1 MNRKIGNRITSFVL
15 VLLMV
20 CSTVSN
26 TGLTAFAE
34 TSDGNAPMESVD
46 FTDGSDIGADT
57 VDNTVTNPADETSAT
72 LVDSETAAALSA
84 VKVLAYATDE
94 ENITDA
100 YLGIAL
106 TGETAF
112 EEVSTLSCHVM
123 DDQERASYTESLQSE
138 LDNDETKTRQ
148 VSIVKS
154 FDLGVLTS
162 NHPVQ
167 KTFDTSMMVRMYLP
181 NADALSDTALYV
193 CDENQAWHEVPFEV
207 YDNSDDADE
216 TESKVA
222 HGLSYI
228 QCSTN
233 QLGTFAFAKVSETDK
248 DVDTDVVSEPDDSI
262 YESEPVYEA
271 KTYVYEDDDVRI
283 TAETTAEAKIAS
295 DAVLCAKKLTGE
307 SYEKAWKQVSDAYPL
322 EAGQEL
328 VYVPYDVYFT
338 VDDGK
343 VEPEAGLVK
352 VSMTYKSK
360 HMGVELDDTQTVAE
374 VKAGHICEDG
384 RVEILDNSAKKES
397 VVTFDVSSFSP
408 MGGIMVLASN
418 PVNNVYWWYDGS
430 KTTLHLSNKAETN
443 AYRLFTSGQPWSGY
457 REKITQ
463 VVLDTE
469 IQPTCTASW
478 FNGCKALT
486 SLDFGDKLNTVDVTD
501 MHQMFDFCE
510 SLKSLNLGSKFDTSH
525 VTNTNTMFGGCQS
538 LESLDLGNKFDT
550 SSVTD
555 MGSMFQSCIALKS
568 LRLGDKFNTSSVI
581 DMSYLFSN
589 CSNLQQLD
597 LGSQFDTSSAVSME
611 AMFNGCSSLEE
622 LNLGSRF
629 DTSNVT
635 NMYGMFTNCSALLS
649 LDLGDNFD
657 TSRVQ
662 TMVSTFYGCT
672 SLKSLRLG
680 DKFYTGNVTNM
691 YGMFTNCSALSSL
704 DLGDNFDTGK
714 VTNFFG
720 MFFGCSSMTSLD
732 MGDKFDTSLATN
744 VRWMFKNCNALQKLV
759 SQKAGRQDIELPLKM
774 IEQDSQDGIV
784 YSVMPSGSKIL
795 VPFTLS
801 VAENI
806 TSTTVVM
813 RKSMDKRFENVP
825 IFEFGVY
832 KEDGTLVDTVKNDKD
847 GNIVIETKDYALGR
861 YYVQEKAGTG
871 ANIIYDT
878 SKYYFTVSE
887 VQEKVTGVH
896 VSHESNQVTYYTP
909 VESSLLTGGNLQL
922 SGFSGVTVTDSE
934 GKTHTL
940 RAYCANVSKHSP
952 HGTAKQV
959 YINPTDAEINEARGD
974 VYTGPQENL
983 SDAIRCIL
991 YFENDNAQQRIW
1003 DLLNRGAVIDTS
1015 RVNEIPAE
1023 FQFAI
1028 ITPPSFDMQPLIVP
1042 LADIRVVSTEDK
1054 DVMEDITTGIVK
1066 KRVVT
1071 LETPVSVFENRTSSK
1086 TYVIKQDEDGNVL
1099 YGAKLS
1105 LWKDGELVRSF
1116 TTTAA
1121 TFGEMLADG
1130 DYILREDEAPD
1141 GYEKAADI
1149 SFQVKDHV
1157 AYQNGVAVS
1166 ENTIVM
1172 IDKAIRRLTTLTISK
1187 KVTGSFGDKYKDFKF
1202 YLTLDDDS
1210 ITSLSYMKGDAT
1222 ETVTRNADNQFEFT
1236 LSHGESVVFADLP
1249 VGTGYIVTEPDAKA
1263 EGYEV
1268 TADGATGTIQ
1278 ENGSTVLFTNN
1289 RNMVVPTELDTNM
1302 AVFGMILAAGC
1313 VLLIGYCF
1321 KRRKK

>member
-1 MNRKIGNRITSFVL
+1 MNRKIGNRITSFLL

-34 TSDGNAPMESVD
+34 TSDGNAPIESVD

-72 LVDSETAAALSA
+72 LVDGETAAALSA
-84 VKVLAYATDE
+84 AKVLIYATDE

-112 EEVSTLSCHVM
+112 EEGSTISCHVM
-123 DDQERASYTESLQSE
+123 DDKERASYAESLQSE

-148 VSIVKS
+148 VSIVKA
-154 FDLGVLTS
+154 FDLGVSAS
-162 NHPVQ
+162 NHSVQ
-167 KTFDTSMMVRMYLP
+167 KTFDTAMTVRMYLQ
-181 NADALSDTALYV
+181 NADSLSDTALYV
-193 CDENQAWHEVPFEV
+193 RDENQAWYEVPFEV
-207 YDNSDDADE
+207 YENSDDADE

-222 HGLSYI
+222 HGLPYI
-228 QCSTN
+228 ECSTN
-233 QLGTFAFAKVSETDK
+233 QLGAFAFAKVSETDN
-248 DVDTDVVSEPDDSI
+248 DISTDDSVQ
-262 YESEPVYEA
+262 ESGITQEPVDEA
-271 KTYVYEDDDVRI
+271 KTYAYEDDDAR
-283 TAETTAEAKIAS
+283 
-295 DAVLCAKKLTGE
+295 
-307 SYEKAWKQVSDAYPL
+307 VS
-322 EAGQEL
+322 
-328 VYVPYDVYFT
+328 
-338 VDDGK
+338 
-343 VEPEAGLVK
+343 
-352 VSMTYKSK
+352 
-360 HMGVELDDTQTVAE
+360 
-374 VKAGHICEDG
+374 
-384 RVEILDNSAKKES
+384 NS
-397 VVTFDVSSFSP
+397 
-408 MGGIMVLASN
+408 
-418 PVNNVYWWYDGS
+418 VNNVYWWYDGS
-430 KTTLHLSNKAETN
+430 KTTLHLSNKAETKS
-443 AYRLFTSGQPWSGY
+443 YRLFTSGQPWLGY
-457 REKITQ
+457 RGKITQ

-478 FNGCKALT
+478 FYECKALT
-486 SLDFGDKLNTVDVTD
+486 NLDFGDKLNTVDVTD

-510 SLKSLNLGSKFDTSH
+510 KLKSLNLGSKFDTSH

-538 LESLDLGNKFDT
+538 LESLDLGDKFDT

-555 MGSMFQSCIALKS
+555 MGNMFQSCIALKS

-581 DMSYLFSN
+581 NMSYLFSS
-589 CSNLQQLD
+589 CSNLQKLD
-597 LGSQFDTSSAVSME
+597 LGSQFDTGSATSME
-611 AMFNGCSSLEE
+611 AMFNGCSGLEE

-635 NMYGMFTNCSALLS
+635 NMYGMFTNCSALLR

-759 SQKAGRQDIELPLKM
+759 SQKSGRQDIELPFKM
-774 IEQDSQDGIV
+774 IEQDSQDGVV

-801 VAENI
+801 VAESI
-806 TSTTVVM
+806 TNTTVVM

-832 KEDGTLVDTVKNDKD
+832 REDGTLVDTVKNDKD

-861 YYVQEKAGTG
+861 YYVQEKAGTD

-896 VSHESNQVTYYTP
+896 VSHDSNQVTYYTP

-952 HGTAKQV
+952 YGTAKQV

-974 VYTGPQENL
+974 VYAGPQENL

-1054 DVMEDITTGIVK
+1054 DVMEEITTGIVK

-1121 TFGEMLADG
+1121 TFSAVLADG

-1172 IDKAIRRLTTLTISK
+1172 IDKAVRRLTTLTISK
-1187 KVTGSFGDKYKDFKF
+1187 KVRGSFGDKYKDFKF
-1202 YLTLDDDS
+1202 CLTLDDDS
-1210 ITSLSYMKGDAT
+1210 ITSLSYTKGDAT
-1222 ETVTRNADNQFEFT
+1222 GTVTRNADNQFEFT

-1249 VGTGYIVTEPDAKA
+1249 VGTGYTVTEPDAKA

>member
-20 CSTVSN
+20 CSTVLN

-84 VKVLAYATDE
+84 VKVLTYATDE
-94 ENITDA
+94 ENITDT

-112 EEVSTLSCHVM
+112 EEGSTLSCHVM

-138 LDNDETKTRQ
+138 LDSDETKTRQ
-148 VSIVKS
+148 VSIVKA

-162 NHPVQ
+162 NHSVQ
-167 KTFDTSMMVRMYLP
+167 KTFDASMTVRMYLQ

-193 CDENQAWHEVPFEV
+193 HDENQAWHEVPFEV
-207 YDNSDDADE
+207 YESSNGRDGRDE
-216 TESKVA
+216 AESKVA
-222 HGLSYI
+222 HDLPYI
-228 QCSTN
+228 QCSAN
-233 QLGTFAFAKVSETDK
+233 QLGTFAFAEVSETDISA
-248 DVDTDVVSEPDDSI
+248 D
-262 YESEPVYEA
+262 ESGTAQEPVDE
-271 KTYVYEDDDVRI
+271 
-283 TAETTAEAKIAS
+283 AETYAYA
-295 DAVLCAKKLTGE
+295 DA
-307 SYEKAWKQVSDAYPL
+307 
-322 EAGQEL
+322 
-328 VYVPYDVYFT
+328 
-338 VDDGK
+338 
-343 VEPEAGLVK
+343 
-352 VSMTYKSK
+352 
-360 HMGVELDDTQTVAE
+360 
-374 VKAGHICEDG
+374 
-384 RVEILDNSAKKES
+384 R
-397 VVTFDVSSFSP
+397 
-408 MGGIMVLASN
+408 ASN

-443 AYRLFTSGQPWSGY
+443 AYQLFTSGQPWSGY
-457 REKITQ
+457 NGYNSGKITQ

-469 IQPTCTASW
+469 IQPTSTASW
-478 FNGCKALT
+478 FYGCKALT
-486 SLDFGDKLNTVDVTD
+486 NLDFGDKLNTVDVTD
-501 MHQMFDFCE
+501 MHQMFEFCE
-510 SLKSLNLGSKFDTSH
+510 NLKSLNLGSKFDTSH
-525 VTNTNTMFGGCQS
+525 VTNMGDMFYECSS
-538 LESLDLGNKFDT
+538 LISLD
-550 SSVTD
+550 
-555 MGSMFQSCIALKS
+555 
-568 LRLGDKFNTSSVI
+568 LGDKFNTGSVTN
-581 DMSYLFSN
+581 MESMFNYCRSLTS
-589 CSNLQQLD
+589 LD
-597 LGSQFDTSSAVSME
+597 LGDKFDTGSVTSMYFMFDGCLSLTSLDLGDKFDTGSVSNMEFMFDSCRSLTSLDLGDKFNTGSVTNMDHMFEDCRSLTSLDLGDKFDTGNVTNMDFMFDGCRSLISLDLGDKFNTGSVTTMSS
-611 AMFNGCSSLEE
+611 MFSGCSSLKE

-629 DTSNVT
+629 DTSHVEYMDCMFAECSSLTSLNLGDKFNTGSVT
-635 NMYGMFTNCSALLS
+635 DMGAMFYNCSGLTSLDLGNNFDTGSVSNMEFMFYNCSSLTS
-649 LDLGDNFD
+649 LDLGD
-657 TSRVQ
+657 
-662 TMVSTFYGCT
+662 
-672 SLKSLRLG
+672 
-680 DKFYTGNVTNM
+680 KFNTGNVRD
-691 YGMFTNCSALSSL
+691 A
-704 DLGDNFDTGK
+704 TG
-714 VTNFFG
+714 VA
-720 MFFGCSSMTSLD
+720 D
-732 MGDKFDTSLATN
+732 
-744 VRWMFKNCNALQKLV
+744 MFKGCDALQKLV

-774 IEQDSQDGIV
+774 IEQDSPDGVV

-795 VPFTLS
+795 VPFAFS
-801 VAENI
+801 VAESI

-813 RKSMDKRFENVP
+813 RKSMDKSFENVP

-832 KEDGTLVDTVKNDKD
+832 REDGTLVDTVKNDRD

-896 VSHESNQVTYYTP
+896 VSHDGNYMTYYTLIKP
-909 VESSLLTGGNLQL
+909 SLLTGSNLRL
-922 SGFSGVTVTDSE
+922 SGFSWITVRDSE
-934 GKTHTL
+934 GNPHTL
-940 RAYCANVSKHSP
+940 RSYCTNLSKHVP

-974 VYTGPQENL
+974 VYTGPQKNL

-991 YFENDNAQQRIW
+991 YFENENAQQRIW
-1003 DLLNRGAVIDTS
+1003 DLFNRGAVIDTS

-1042 LADIRVVSTEDK
+1042 LADIRVEDK
-1054 DVMEDITTGIVK
+1054 GVMEEITTGIVK

-1121 TFGEMLADG
+1121 TFGEVLADG

-1172 IDKAIRRLTTLTISK
+1172 IDKAVRRLTTLTVSK

-1210 ITSLSYMKGDAT
+1210 ITSLSYTKGDAT

-1249 VGTGYIVTEPDAKA
+1249 VGTGYTVTEPDAKA

-1278 ENGSTVLFTNN
+1278 ENGSTVLFTNH
-1289 RNMVVPTELDTNM
+1289 RNMVVSTELDTNM

-1313 VLLIGYCF
+1313 VLLIGYWLKC
-1321 KRRKK
+1321 RKK

>member
-1 MNRKIGNRITSFVL
+1 MNRKIGNRIISFVL

-20 CSTVSN
+20 CSTVTN

-34 TSDGNAPMESVD
+34 TSDGNAPIESVD
-46 FTDGSDIGADT
+46 FTDGSDIGSD
-57 VDNTVTNPADETSAT
+57 TVTNPADETSAT

-84 VKVLAYATDE
+84 VKVLTYATDE

-100 YLGIAL
+100 YLGITL
-106 TGETAF
+106 TGENAF
-112 EEVSTLSCHVM
+112 EEGSTLNCHVM
-123 DDQERASYTESLQSE
+123 DDQERASYTESLPSE

-148 VSIVKS
+148 VSMVKA
-154 FDLGVLTS
+154 FDLGVSAS
-162 NHPVQ
+162 NQSVQ
-167 KTFDTSMMVRMYLP
+167 KTFDVPVTVRMYLQ

-193 CDENQAWHEVPFEV
+193 RDENQAWHEMPFEV
-207 YDNSDDADE
+207 YESSDDTDE
-216 TESKVA
+216 TASKVA
-222 HGLSYI
+222 HGLPYI

-233 QLGTFAFAKVSETDK
+233 QLGTFAFAKGSETDN
-248 DVDTDVVSEPDDSI
+248 DASTDAVSEPDDSAH
-262 YESEPVYEA
+262 ESGITQGPVDEA
-271 KTYVYEDDDVRI
+271 KTYVYED
-283 TAETTAEAKIAS
+283 S
-295 DAVLCAKKLTGE
+295 DA
-307 SYEKAWKQVSDAYPL
+307 
-322 EAGQEL
+322 
-328 VYVPYDVYFT
+328 
-338 VDDGK
+338 
-343 VEPEAGLVK
+343 
-352 VSMTYKSK
+352 
-360 HMGVELDDTQTVAE
+360 
-374 VKAGHICEDG
+374 
-384 RVEILDNSAKKES
+384 R
-397 VVTFDVSSFSP
+397 
-408 MGGIMVLASN
+408 ASN

-430 KTTLHLSNKAETN
+430 KTTLHLSNKAETK
-443 AYRLFTSGQPWSGY
+443 AYRLFTNGQPWSGY
-457 REKITQ
+457 RGKITQ

-478 FNGCKALT
+478 FYECKALT
-486 SLDFGDKLNTVDVTD
+486 NLDFGDKLNTVDVTD

-510 SLKSLNLGSKFDTSH
+510 NLKSLNLGSKFDTSH

-550 SSVTD
+550 SCITD
-555 MGSMFQSCIALKS
+555 MGNMFQSCIALKS
-568 LRLGDKFNTSSVI
+568 LRLGDKFDTSGVA
-581 DMSYLFSN
+581 DMSYLFSR
-589 CSNLQQLD
+589 CSNLQKLD
-597 LGSQFDTSSAVSME
+597 LGSQFDTGSAVSME
-611 AMFNGCSSLEE
+611 AMFNECSSLEE
-622 LNLGSRF
+622 LTLGSRF

-635 NMYGMFTNCSALLS
+635 NMMQTFNGCSSLIS
-649 LDLGDNFD
+649 LDLGDKFD
-657 TSRVQ
+657 TSHVQ
-662 TMVSTFYGCT
+662 TMVGTFCGCA
-672 SLKSLRLG
+672 SLKSLRLGDRFDTSSVTDMATMFQGCSSLVSLYLG

-691 YGMFTNCSALSSL
+691 YAMFTNCSALFSL

-732 MGDKFDTSLATN
+732 MGDKFDTGLTAN
-744 VRWMFKNCNALQKLV
+744 VRWMFKNCDALQKLV
-759 SQKAGRQDIELPLKM
+759 SQKSGRQDIELPRKM
-774 IEQDSQDGIV
+774 IEQDSQDGVV

-801 VAENI
+801 VAESI

-813 RKSMDKRFENVP
+813 RKSMDKSFENVP

-832 KEDGTLVDTVKNDKD
+832 REDGTLVDTVKNDRD

-861 YYVQEKAGTG
+861 YYVQEKAGTD

-887 VQEKVTGVH
+887 VQEKVKGVH
-896 VSHESNQVTYYTP
+896 VSHDSNQVTYYTP

-922 SGFSGVTVTDSE
+922 SGFSGVTVTDSK

-1015 RVNEIPAE
+1015 RVDEIPAE

-1054 DVMEDITTGIVK
+1054 DVMEEITTGIVK

-1105 LWKDGELVRSF
+1105 LLKDGELVRSF
-1116 TTTAA
+1116 TTTAV
-1121 TFGEMLADG
+1121 TFGAVLADG
-1130 DYILREDEAPD
+1130 DYILREDEAPQ

-1157 AYQNGVAVS
+1157 AYQNGAAVS

-1172 IDKAIRRLTTLTISK
+1172 TDKAIRRLTTLTVSK

-1249 VGTGYIVTEPDAKA
+1249 VGTGYTVTEPDAKA

-1302 AVFGMILAAGC
+1302 AVFGMILAEGC
-1313 VLLIGYCF
+1313 VLLIGYCL

>member
-20 CSTVSN
+20 CSMVSN

-34 TSDGNAPMESVD
+34 TSDGNAPIESVD

-84 VKVLAYATDE
+84 VKVLTYATEE

-100 YLGIAL
+100 YLGITL
-106 TGETAF
+106 TGKNAF
-112 EEVSTLSCHVM
+112 EEGSMLSCHVM
-123 DDQERASYTESLQSE
+123 DDKERALYAESLQTE

-148 VSIVKS
+148 VSMVKA

-162 NHPVQ
+162 NHSVQ
-167 KTFDTSMMVRMYLP
+167 KTFDAPVTVRMYLQ
-181 NADALSDTALYV
+181 NADSLSDTALYV
-193 CDENQAWHEVPFEV
+193 RDENQAWHEVPFEV
-207 YDNSDDADE
+207 HESSDDTDE

-233 QLGTFAFAKVSETDK
+233 QLGAFAFAKISETD
-248 DVDTDVVSEPDDSI
+248 TDIRTDAVSEPDDSTH
-262 YESEPVYEA
+262 ESGIAQEPVDEA
-271 KTYVYEDDDVRI
+271 KTYVYEDDDVR
-283 TAETTAEAKIAS
+283 
-295 DAVLCAKKLTGE
+295 
-307 SYEKAWKQVSDAYPL
+307 
-322 EAGQEL
+322 
-328 VYVPYDVYFT
+328 
-338 VDDGK
+338 
-343 VEPEAGLVK
+343 
-352 VSMTYKSK
+352 
-360 HMGVELDDTQTVAE
+360 
-374 VKAGHICEDG
+374 
-384 RVEILDNSAKKES
+384 
-397 VVTFDVSSFSP
+397 
-408 MGGIMVLASN
+408 ASN

-430 KTTLHLSNKAETN
+430 KTTLHLSNKAETK

-457 REKITQ
+457 RGKITQ

-469 IQPTCTASW
+469 IQPTCTTSW
-478 FNGCKALT
+478 FYECKALT
-486 SLDFGDKLNTVDVTD
+486 HLDFGDKLNTVDVAD

-510 SLKSLNLGSKFDTSH
+510 KLKSLNLGSKFDTSH

-550 SSVTD
+550 SYITD

-568 LRLGDKFNTSSVI
+568 LRLGDKFNTSSVA
-581 DMSYLFSN
+581 DMSYLFSR

-597 LGSQFDTSSAVSME
+597 LGSQFDTGSAVSME
-611 AMFNGCSSLEE
+611 AMFFGCSSL
-622 LNLGSRF
+622 
-629 DTSNVT
+629 V
-635 NMYGMFTNCSALLS
+635 S
-649 LDLGDNFD
+649 LDLGDKFD
-657 TSRVQ
+657 TSHVQ
-662 TMVSTFYGCT
+662 TMVGTFCGCT
-672 SLKSLRLG
+672 SLKSLRLGDRFDTSSVTDMATMFQSCSSLVSLYLG

-691 YGMFTNCSALSSL
+691 YAMFTNCSALLSL

-732 MGDKFDTSLATN
+732 MGDKFDTGLEAN

-759 SQKAGRQDIELPLKM
+759 SQKSGRQDIELPFKM
-774 IEQDSQDGIV
+774 IEQDSQNGVV

-801 VAENI
+801 VAESI

-825 IFEFGVY
+825 IFEFSVY

-974 VYTGPQENL
+974 VYAGPQENL

-1054 DVMEDITTGIVK
+1054 DVMEEITTGIVK

-1121 TFGEMLADG
+1121 TFGEVLADG

-1172 IDKAIRRLTTLTISK
+1172 IDKAVRRLTTLTISK

-1210 ITSLSYMKGDAT
+1210 ITSLSYMKGDTT

-1249 VGTGYIVTEPDAKA
+1249 VGTGYTVTEPDAKV

>member
-34 TSDGNAPMESVD
+34 TSNGNAPIESVD

-72 LVDSETAAALSA
+72 LVDGETAAALSA
-84 VKVLAYATDE
+84 AKVLTYATDE
-94 ENITDA
+94 ENITDT

-106 TGETAF
+106 TGENAF
-112 EEVSTLSCHVM
+112 EEGSTLSCHVM
-123 DDQERASYTESLQSE
+123 DDKERASYVESLQTE
-138 LDNDETKTRQ
+138 FDNDETKTRQ
-148 VSIVKS
+148 VSMVKA
-154 FDLGVLTS
+154 FDLGVSAS
-162 NHPVQ
+162 NHSVQ
-167 KTFDTSMMVRMYLP
+167 KTFDTAMTVRMYLQ
-181 NADALSDTALYV
+181 NADTLSDTALYV
-193 CDENQAWHEVPFEV
+193 RDENQAWHEVPFEV
-207 YDNSDDADE
+207 YESSDGKDDVDE

-222 HGLSYI
+222 HDLPYI

-233 QLGTFAFAKVSETDK
+233 QLGTFAFAKVSETDN
-248 DVDTDVVSEPDDSI
+248 DISTDAVSEPDDSVH
-262 YESEPVYEA
+262 ESGITQEPVDEA
-271 KTYVYEDDDVRI
+271 KTYVYED
-283 TAETTAEAKIAS
+283 S
-295 DAVLCAKKLTGE
+295 DT
-307 SYEKAWKQVSDAYPL
+307 
-322 EAGQEL
+322 
-328 VYVPYDVYFT
+328 
-338 VDDGK
+338 
-343 VEPEAGLVK
+343 
-352 VSMTYKSK
+352 
-360 HMGVELDDTQTVAE
+360 
-374 VKAGHICEDG
+374 
-384 RVEILDNSAKKES
+384 R
-397 VVTFDVSSFSP
+397 
-408 MGGIMVLASN
+408 ASN

-430 KTTLHLSNKAETN
+430 KTTLHLSNKAETKS
-443 AYRLFTSGQPWSGY
+443 YRLFTSGQPWSGY

-478 FNGCKALT
+478 FYECKALI

-510 SLKSLNLGSKFDTSH
+510 HLKSLNLGSKFDTSH
-525 VTNTNTMFGGCQS
+525 VTNTNTMFGGCQR

-568 LRLGDKFNTSSVI
+568 LRLGDKFDTSSVT
-581 DMSYLFSN
+581 DMSYLFSR

-597 LGSQFDTSSAVSME
+597 LGSQFDTGSAVSME
-611 AMFNGCSSLEE
+611 AMFFGCSSLI
-622 LNLGSRF
+622 
-629 DTSNVT
+629 
-635 NMYGMFTNCSALLS
+635 S
-649 LDLGDNFD
+649 LDLGDKFD
-657 TSRVQ
+657 TSHVQ
-662 TMVSTFYGCT
+662 TMVATFCGCT
-672 SLKSLRLG
+672 SLKSLRLGDRFDTSSVTDMATMFQGCSSLVSLHLG

-691 YGMFTNCSALSSL
+691 YAMFTNCSALFSL

-732 MGDKFDTSLATN
+732 MGDKFDTGLTAN
-744 VRWMFKNCNALQKLV
+744 VRRMFENCNALQKLV
-759 SQKAGRQDIELPLKM
+759 SQKSGRQDIELPRKM
-774 IEQDSQDGIV
+774 IEQDSQDGVV

-801 VAENI
+801 VAESI

-813 RKSMDKRFENVP
+813 RKSMDKNFENVP

-832 KEDGTLVDTVKNDKD
+832 REDGTLVDTVKNDKD

-861 YYVQEKAGTG
+861 YYVQEKAGTD

-896 VSHESNQVTYYTP
+896 VSHDSNQVTYYTP
-909 VESSLLTGGNLQL
+909 VESSLLTGSNLQL

-940 RAYCANVSKHSP
+940 KAYCANVSKHSP
-952 HGTAKQV
+952 YGTAKKV

-974 VYTGPQENL
+974 VYAGPQENL

-1015 RVNEIPAE
+1015 RVDEIPAE

-1054 DVMEDITTGIVK
+1054 DVMEEITTGIVK

-1121 TFGEMLADG
+1121 TFGEVLADG

-1172 IDKAIRRLTTLTISK
+1172 IDKAVRRLTTLTISK

-1202 YLTLDDDS
+1202 CLTLDDDS

-1249 VGTGYIVTEPDAKA
+1249 VGTGYTVTEPDAKA

-1313 VLLIGYCF
+1313 VLLIGYCL